1 MCIRVCLYCTVKGL
15 KNQWIIIPVTDHIGN
30 DTAVVEV
37 QNGAEIDL
45 VHLNTFIPLEFC
57 HICEPLLIGLVRM
70 KIPVQQILGYKL
82 RILRLSRAAVVIILD
97 GRLNA
102 FGTANSENTLVVH
115 MNVMV
120 MAEIVIDA
128 AITLVRAFHVYLLHF
143 RRNLLVFLCPGA
155 LLAGCPT
162 MVGCSG
168 NVQQL
173 TGFLNWSTFLGMTFL
188 NGSIQVG
195 LPYL

>member
-15 KNQWIIIPVTDHIGN
+15 KNQWIIIPVTDYIGN

-45 VHLNTFIPLEFC
+45 VYLNPLIPLEFC
-57 HICEPLLIGLVRM
+57 YICEPLFVGFVRM

-82 RILRLSRAAVVIILD
+82 RIFRLSGAAVVVILN
-97 GRLNA
+97 GGLNA
-102 FGTANSENTLVVH
+102 FGTANSEYTFVVH

-120 MAEIVIDA
+120 MAEVVIDA
-128 AITLVRAFHVYLLHF
+128 AITLVRALHVDLLDLL
-143 RRNLLVFLCPGA
+143 RNLLIFPCPGA

-162 MVGCSG
+162 MISSSR
-168 NVQQL
+168 NMQQL
-173 TGFLNWSTFLGMTFL
+173 TGFFNRSTFLGMTFL

>member
-15 KNQWIIIPVTDHIGN
+15 KNQWIIIPVTDYIGN

-45 VHLNTFIPLEFC
+45 VHRNPLIPLEFC
-57 HICEPLLIGLVRM
+57 HICEPLFIGLIRT

-82 RILRLSRAAVVIILD
+82 RILCLSGAAAVVILN
-97 GRLNA
+97 GGLNA

-115 MNVMV
+115 MNVMI
-120 MAEIVIDA
+120 MAELVIDA
-128 AITLVRAFHVYLLHF
+128 PVALIRALHVDLLDLL
-143 RRNLLVFLCPGA
+143 RNLLVFLCPGA
-155 LLAGCPT
+155 LLSGHPT
-162 MVGCSG
+162 MVGCSR
-168 NVQQL
+168 NMQQL
-173 TGFLNWSTFLGMTFL
+173 TRLFNRSTFLYMTFL

-195 LPYL
+195 LSYL